1 MDDTPEALPPLAIYL
16 KRLVTTLAVVMIAGF
31 LVLITLLVIRLNADP
46 LPLPARITLPDGAQ
60 AYSFTQGQDW
70 FGVVTTDN
78 QILVYDRAT
87 STLQQTIQVET
98 P

>member
-46 LPLPARITLPDGAQ
+46 LPLPDRVTLPEGAQ
-60 AYSFTQGQDW
+60 AYSFTQGIDW

-78 QILVYDRAT
+78 QILIYDRST
-87 STLQQTIQVET
+87 STLRQTIEITT